1 MKKAVLIPII
11 VGGALLTSFVAFFVT
26 GVVYNANTAK
36 LVTNEYV
43 VDNFSKLNV
52 ETTTANIEVRVSEE
66 KTSKVICMEN
76 SKIPHLVNVEDGT
89 LTIKP
94 DDKRNWFDKAFSFTP
109 YETNIVIYT
118 SSTNFLASNFKAS
131 TGNIAVPKD
140 FVFASL
146 NVETSTGDSSLK
158 CRVLDEY
165 NVTAS
170 TGKVNVETIA
180 KNLNITTSTGDIT
193 VSATLDNLN
202 ISASTGSVTL
212 NNTLVGE
219 NLKIKTSTGDVT
231 LNDSDASSIDIETS
245 TGYVKGTLLTYKLFN
260 VKTSTGK
267 VNVPPSI
274 LGGNPCHIET
284 STGDITISI
293 KE

>member
-1 MKKAVLIPII
+1 MKKAILIPLI
-11 VGGALLTSFVAFFVT
+11 VGGALLTSTVAFFVT
-26 GVVYNANTAK
+26 GVIYSANTAK
-36 LVTNEYV
+36 LVTNEYM

-94 DDKRNWFDKAFSFTP
+94 DDKRNWFDKAFSFVP
-109 YETNIVIYT
+109 YETNIIIYT
-118 SSTNFLASNFKAS
+118 SSTNFLAANFKAS

-140 FVFASL
+140 FVFTSL

-180 KNLNITTSTGDIT
+180 KNLNVVTSTGNIT
-193 VSATLDNLN
+193 VSATLENLN

-212 NNTLVGE
+212 NNTLVGK
-219 NLKIKTSTGDVT
+219 NPKIKTSTGDVT

-245 TGYVKGTLLTYKLFN
+245 TGYVKGTLLTYKLFD

-267 VNVPPSI
+267 ISIPPSI
-274 LGGNPCHIET
+274 LGGNPCNIKT
-284 STGDITISI
+284 STGDINITI